1 MIIKLNI
8 FNIDNFF
15 KTINECRET
24 INLLHQDK
32 KRENINKQYNLQ
44 NELLKKYKEN
54 KNHLQLSLEIPNFK
68 DYMNIVLF
76 AIGDN

>member
-1 MIIKLNI
+1 MTIKLSI
-8 FNIDNFF
+8 LNIDNFF

-24 INLLHQDK
+24 INLLHQNK
-32 KRENINKQYNLQ
+32 KFENINKQYNLQ